1 MNTEAKLAWMLAE
14 ATAMRLTTLD
24 RARLYT
30 TLGAGETLMAIR
42 HMLVIA
48 VSTQH
53 RLSGPLVAALT
64 TWADGYVGTVHEP
77 PIRNL
82 LTNIR
87 CDRQDSNRDVRRAE
101 RRLVVR

>member
-1 MNTEAKLAWMLAE
+1 MLQILNSFLTVQALYV
-14 ATAMRLTTLD
+14 AAVLPLILLIFSLSRWSGGLVTRYGPRLPL
-24 RARLYT
+24 
-30 TLGAGETLMAIR
+30 I
-42 HMLVIA
+42 I
-48 VSTQH
+48 
-53 RLSGPLVAALT
+53 GPLVAALT